1 MGKNN
6 KKSKLG
12 ANQTFNA
19 EFAAEAAGV
28 SNVANKPAKG
38 QSQKPQQQ

>member
-6 KKSKLG
+6 KNSKLG
-12 ANQTFNA
+12 ANQSFDA
-19 EFAAEAAGV
+19 EFAAEAAGL
-28 SNVANKPAKG
+28 SNATSKPAKG